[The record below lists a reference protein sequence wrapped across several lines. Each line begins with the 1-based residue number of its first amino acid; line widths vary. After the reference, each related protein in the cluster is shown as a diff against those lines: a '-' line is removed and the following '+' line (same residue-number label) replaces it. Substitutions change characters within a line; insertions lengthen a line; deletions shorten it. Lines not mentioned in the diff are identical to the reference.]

1 MLFARHR
8 DAGQSGSLSS
18 LGSWKL
24 DFLPLLGSGRGPL
37 AMLPRLGVEG
47 SRSPETCGMEPAQCL
62 PACLRMGG
70 GVPSQMFG
78 LPFPYSADFTN
89 VLI

>member
-24 DFLPLLGSGRGPL
+24 DFLPLLGSSRGPL

-47 SRSPETCGMEPAQCL
+47 SRSPETRGMEPAQFL
-62 PACLRMGG
+62 PACLRMCVCVWRGG
-70 GVPSQMFG
+70 MFPARCVWAP
-78 LPFPYSADFTN
+78 LSLFC
-89 VLI
+89 